1 MGEGGRDGVFDTV
14 GCAMLSRVRIHIILR
29 GTGGIVDEE
38 EGRMERPGMIVYQ
51 LRVGLGSIPSTV
63 LYCTHNNLL
72 TLLYSTLPST
82 RLGRLPACFAY
93 FACLLDHLGC
103 IDRGAG
109 KLDGGGTG
117 MPTGRDW
124 GWVVV

>member
-63 LYCTHNNLL
+63 LYPQQPAYS
-72 TLLYSTLPST
+72 TLLYSPLDSFGS
-82 RLGRLPACFAY
+82 L
-93 FACLLDHLGC
+93 ACLLCLLC
-103 IDRGAG
+103 LFA
-109 KLDGGGTG
+109 
-117 MPTGRDW
+117 
-124 GWVVV
+124 